1 MASKGACVKRR
12 RRFRRRLPFD
22 TAKLLA
28 LECLRCGVRRHGL
41 STTKGGLVES
51 APSTKIG
58 RIPLPQ
64 GGRIPLVAVVYALG
78 VGLFL
83 TLEPTRTL
91 WLVVATLIVALGT
104 DGIIRS
110 YAHGTF
116 RAPLDT
122 APHLVVP
129 VILSFAVGFF
139 LEETVSGY
147 WDILAAVVAGGL
159 MAGILFGEC
168 LCIDVENPLYGTG
181 RFLLNIATYLG
192 AFALYAVMYSYGIG
206 LAAAGISSGLVSA
219 VLAAEILRETDLM
232 PPPVGE
238 KSLRSLGF
246 AAAIGLII
254 AEVRWSLYFVPLEGF
269 LAAVFLLLFFYVATG
284 IAQHHLTGHLSR
296 IVVREYALVASLGL
310 LMVVLGRALGGG

>member
-1 MASKGACVKRR
+1 M
-12 RRFRRRLPFD
+12 
-22 TAKLLA
+22 
-28 LECLRCGVRRHGL
+28 
-41 STTKGGLVES
+41 ES

-58 RIPLPQ
+58 RITLPQ
-64 GGRIPLVAVVYALG
+64 GGRIPLVAAVYALG
-78 VGLFL
+78 VALFL

-91 WLVVATLIVALGT
+91 WLVIATVIVALGT
-104 DGIIRS
+104 DGIVRS
-110 YAHGTF
+110 YGHGVF

-129 VILSFAVGFF
+129 VVLSFAVGFF

-147 WDILAAVVAGGL
+147 WDILAALVAGGL

-206 LAAAGISSGLVSA
+206 LVAAAISSGLVSA
-219 VLAAEILRETDLM
+219 VLAAEILRETELM

-238 KSLRSLGF
+238 KRLRSLGF

-284 IAQHHLTGHLSR
+284 VAQHHLTGHLTR
-296 IVVREYALVASLGL
+296 VVVREYALVATLGL
-310 LMVVLGRALGGG
+310 LMVILGRALGGG